1 MTPVTAGLI
10 VLTVAV
16 VLLAAAGAGLLR
28 KVRELELA
36 VYRGV
41 GLHFAEPRLAQGGPS
56 VTTPGRVAVVAKLTR
71 HCPVCVEVMQ
81 AMVASAQADPDTLEY
96 VVLGD
101 DPELA
106 SKAQPGLTVITDPA
120 VWRAVQ
126 VPFVPALLIVD
137 QHGIA
142 VDSMPAGSGQAVA
155 DIVERAL
162 KVRIAGAA
170 VPNGAK
176 SVGAGKVRSS

>member
-1 MTPVTAGLI
+1 MAPVTAALI
-10 VLTVAV
+10 VLTLAV

-41 GLHFAEPRLAQGGPS
+41 GLKFAGPQLGQDGPR

-71 HCPVCVEVMQ
+71 HCPVCAEVMQ
-81 AMVASAQADPDTLEY
+81 AMGTSAQADPDTLEY
-96 VVLGD
+96 VVVGD
-101 DPELA
+101 DPELGRDA
-106 SKAQPGLTVITDPA
+106 PAGLTVITDPA
-120 VWRAVQ
+120 VWRTVQ

-137 QHGIA
+137 QHGTA

-155 DIVERAL
+155 DIVKRAMKL
-162 KVRIAGAA
+162 RVVDAPT
-170 VPNGAK
+170 PNETQ
-176 SVGAGKVRSS
+176 SVGAGR

>member
-41 GLHFAEPRLAQGGPS
+41 GLHFAGPQLGQDGPS

-96 VVLGD
+96 IVVGD
-101 DPELA
+101 DPELGRESPA
-106 SKAQPGLTVITDPA
+106 GLTVITDAA
-120 VWRAVQ
+120 VWRTVQ
-126 VPFVPALLIVD
+126 VPFVPALLIVN

-155 DIVERAL
+155 DIVERAMRL
-162 KVRIAGAA
+162 RVADAPHQPGPK
-170 VPNGAK
+170 
-176 SVGAGKVRSS
+176 VGAGR

>member
-1 MTPVTAGLI
+1 MTPVTAALI

-41 GLHFAEPRLAQGGPS
+41 GLRFTVPQLAHDAPR

-81 AMVASAQADPDTLEY
+81 AMEKSAKEHAGALEY
-96 VVLGD
+96 VVVGD
-101 DPELA
+101 DPEIGREPP
-106 SKAQPGLTVITDPA
+106 PGLTVITDLA

-137 QHGIA
+137 GQGIA
-142 VDSMPAGSGQAVA
+142 VDSLPAGSGEAVA

-162 KVRIAGAA
+162 KLRVDDAPTPDGTE
-170 VPNGAK
+170 
-176 SVGAGKVRSS
+176 SVSRKVKTS